1 MKKTCTLI
9 VAAYAPVRAGLAALL
24 RATETIC
31 VQGELPDGGDTLS
44 RMLPGLTPDA
54 ILYDTGGSAEG
65 IERLLRAIGR
75 MPEPP
80 ALIVLGEA
88 PRRDLPVLKAAECL
102 SGWAYLSRDAEAET
116 LALAITAAASGLTV
130 QERRWSTAPVTSDE
144 EVLTPREIEVIALMA
159 QGLPNK
165 IIAFRLGVTLH
176 TAKFHVAQILAKLGA
191 ASRTEAVT
199 LGARRGLVAL

>member
-31 VQGELPDGGDTLS
+31 VQGELPDGGETLA

-54 ILYDTGGSAEG
+54 ILYDTGGSVEG
-65 IERLLRAIGR
+65 VERLLTTIAR
-75 MPEPP
+75 MNEPP
-80 ALIVLGEA
+80 ALVVLGDA
-88 PRRDLPVLKAAECL
+88 PRRDIPLLQADEHLP
-102 SGWAYLSRDAEAET
+102 GWAYLARDADGET
-116 LALAITAAASGLTV
+116 LSLALTAAASGLVV
-130 QERRWSTAPVTSDE
+130 QEQRGVSTPTALESDLLTHRE
-144 EVLTPREIEVIALMA
+144 LEVLALMA

-165 IIAFRLGVTLH
+165 MIAYRLGVTLH

-199 LGARRGLVAL
+199 LGARRGFLAL

>member
-1 MKKTCTLI
+1 MKKVCTLV
-9 VAAYAPVRAGLAALL
+9 VAPYAPVRAGLAALL
-24 RATETIC
+24 RESEAIC
-31 VQGELPDGGDTLS
+31 VQGELPGNPETLA

-54 ILYDTGGSAEG
+54 VLYEG
-65 IERLLRAIGR
+65 DGLESLLATLSR

-80 ALIVLGEA
+80 ALVVLGET
-88 PRRDLPVLKAAECL
+88 PHRDLPLLQAAEAL
-102 SGWAYLSRDAEAET
+102 PGWGYLSRDSDAAT
-116 LALAITAAASGLTV
+116 LALALQSAAAGLMV
-130 QERRWSTAPVTSDE
+130 QEAQASAPQAPTDD
-144 EVLTPREIEVIALMA
+144 VLTPRELEVIALMA

-165 IIAFRLGVTLH
+165 LIAHKLGVTLH

>member
-1 MKKTCTLI
+1 MKKICTLI
-9 VAAYAPVRAGLAALL
+9 VAPYAPVRAGLAALL
-24 RATETIC
+24 RTTETIC
-31 VQGELPDGGDTLS
+31 VQGELPSHPETLA

-54 ILYDTGGSAEG
+54 VLYDGEG
-65 IERLLRAIGR
+65 LEALLATLTR

-80 ALIVLGEA
+80 ALVVLGDA
-88 PRRDLPVLKAAECL
+88 PGRDLPLFQSAERL
-102 SGWAYLSRDAEAET
+102 PGWGYLSRDSDAET
-116 LALAITAAASGLTV
+116 LALALQSAVAGLAV
-130 QERRWSTAPVTSDE
+130 QEAQAPLGPTTPAITDDLLTQRE
-144 EVLTPREIEVIALMA
+144 LEVLALMA

-165 IIAFRLGVTLH
+165 LIAHRLGVTLH

>member
-31 VQGELPDGGDTLS
+31 VQGELPEGGETLA

-54 ILYDTGGSAEG
+54 VLYDTGGSVEG
-65 IERLLRAIGR
+65 VERLLPLLTR

-80 ALIVLGEA
+80 ALVVLGDA
-88 PRRDLPVLKAAECL
+88 PRRDIPLLQADTHLP
-102 SGWAYLSRDAEAET
+102 GWAYLARDADGET
-116 LALAITAAASGLTV
+116 LALALTAAASGLVV
-130 QERRWSTAPVTSDE
+130 QERRGHALTPAAE
-144 EVLTPREIEVIALMA
+144 NEVLTTRELEVLALMA

-165 IIAFRLGVTLH
+165 VIAHRLGVTLH
-176 TAKFHVAQILAKLGA
+176 TAKFHVAQILSKLGA

-199 LGARRGLVAL
+199 LGARRGFVAL